1 MYNTALSV
9 FLLYNGP
16 GEVAIET
23 PNRPEG
29 PARIL
34 AVDDQPTNLK
44 VLHRMLTEQGYDVTC
59 AADGL
64 EALDHL
70 SRDPLPDLVLMDI
83 LMPGL
88 NGYEVC
94 RRVRG
99 EARTRLLPVVLL
111 TSLTESRERIEGL
124 EAGADDFISKP
135 FLRDELLAR
144 VRSLLRQKFLV
155 DELDNAEN
163 VILSLAVAVEARDE
177 CTEGHIERVSQQ
189 CVRLATRL
197 GLGADDVDALSKGG
211 VLHDIGKLRVPD
223 RILNKPGSLTP
234 DEFEIMK
241 LHTVWGER
249 ICRPLRSVRR
259 VLPIIRHHHERPDGT
274 GYPDGLKG
282 EEIPVLARILSVV
295 DVFDAL
301 ISDRPYRSRMTVDQ
315 ALAILHQNAARGW
328 LFPDIVA
335 EMERM
340 IQDEG
345 APDVPPMSHD
355 PTR

>member
-1 MYNTALSV
+1 M
-9 FLLYNGP
+9 
-16 GEVAIET
+16 EI
-23 PNRPEG
+23 PNRQEG
-29 PARIL
+29 RARIL

-44 VLHRMLTEQGYDVTC
+44 VLDRMLSEQGYEVTC
-59 AADGL
+59 VPDGL
-64 EALDHL
+64 AALEVL

-83 LMPGL
+83 LMPAL

-94 RRVRG
+94 RRLRG
-99 EARTRLLPVVLL
+99 DARTRLLPVVLL

-177 CTEGHIERVSQQ
+177 CTEGHIERVSRQS
-189 CVRLATRL
+189 VRLATRL
-197 GLGADDVDALSKGG
+197 GLGADDIDALEKGG

-223 RILNKPGSLTP
+223 RILNKPGPLTP

-249 ICRPLRSVRR
+249 ICRPLRSVRK

-282 EEIPVLARILSVV
+282 DEIPVLARILSVV

-301 ISDRPYRSRMTVDQ
+301 ISDRPYRSRLTVDE
-315 ALAILHQNAARGW
+315 AMAILHQNADRGW
-328 LFPDIVA
+328 LFADIVA

-340 IQDEG
+340 IAEEG
-345 APDVPPMSHD
+345 APHVPPMSLD